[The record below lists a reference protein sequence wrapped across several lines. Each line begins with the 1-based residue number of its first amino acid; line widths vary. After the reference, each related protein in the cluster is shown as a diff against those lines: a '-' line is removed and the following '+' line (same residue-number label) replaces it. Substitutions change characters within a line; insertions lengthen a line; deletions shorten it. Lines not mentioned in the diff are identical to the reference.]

1 MSQPQKPQKK
11 PAKISSF
18 MTRQEI
24 RSLKLTYRM
33 MRLKHGN
40 MSLAIGL
47 GVLTLVCA
55 IGLSVIA
62 AWMIAR
68 ASQPDALW
76 MDLAI
81 TAVCVRMF
89 GIGRALFRYL
99 ERLASHKVALVGVAN
114 LRHTVYRVLAD
125 RPTKNIAALRRGEIL
140 ARTGGDVDSV
150 GDFVVKSVLPVTVTA
165 LTGLGTVILF
175 AFYSPLAALALAL
188 CLLLAGVVGPML
200 TIKSARIAELA
211 AQHAQIELSASAQT
225 LLMNAPELAVS
236 GRLAEAKA
244 HLDSVE
250 QDIQA
255 LKDQAA
261 RPAAIASFIDNFAM
275 GLAVLCG
282 FLIGTPLVLSG
293 QLWDVNLAILVLAP
307 LAAFEG
313 TAQLA
318 PAAVQLVSSGAAASR
333 LVELM
338 GGAESVEAALS
349 RIQREDQEEAAT
361 TSHPVVT
368 IPSAENDNTRTE
380 SKGTGNTNTAEDA
393 GAANAVSTEIEPVLV
408 AQDLAIGWPG
418 GPVVAHGINLE
429 LRPGKALAVVGQSGI
444 GKSTLLYTLAG
455 LIQPVSGT
463 LTLGG
468 QPLGEIPRDQV
479 ATTIIM
485 TAEDAH
491 IFQTS
496 LLENIRVSRAN
507 VGSVEAEKL
516 AIQAGL
522 GTWLRAAP
530 RGLETPL
537 GLDGAALSGGERRRV
552 LLARA
557 LASPAQLLALD
568 EPGEHLDGKMADQL
582 VGDLLTTG
590 KSGERGVLLVTH
602 RLSALGAAD
611 EVLVMA
617 KPKTGECTEVIA
629 RGTHAELIEQLA
641 DYRWALEQEKTY
653 V

>member
-1 MSQPQKPQKK
+1 MNRLQKTTKK
-11 PAKISSF
+11 TVKVSPF

-33 MRLKHGN
+33 MNLKHGN

-47 GVLTLVCA
+47 GVLTLVSA

-114 LRHTVYRVLAD
+114 LRHTVYRILAD
-125 RPTKNIAALRRGEIL
+125 RPTNNIAALRRGEIL

-165 LTGLGTVILF
+165 ITGLGTVILF

-200 TIKSARIAELA
+200 TIRSARIAELA

-236 GRLAEAKA
+236 GRLAEAKE
-244 HLDSVE
+244 HLESVE

-318 PAAVQLVSSGAAASR
+318 PAAVQLVSSGAATSR

-338 GGAESVEAALS
+338 GGEKSVETALE
-349 RIQREDQEEAAT
+349 RIQREDQEETLTA
-361 TSHPVVT
+361 SHPVVV
-368 IPSAENDNTRTE
+368 IPSDEADT
-380 SKGTGNTNTAEDA
+380 A
-393 GAANAVSTEIEPVLV
+393 GAKKSGSTAATDAASTVEIEPVLV

-468 QPLGEIPRDQV
+468 KPLSEIPREDV

-496 LLENIRVSRAN
+496 VLENIRVSRNN

-516 AIQAGL
+516 MIQAGM
-522 GTWLRAAP
+522 GTWLQAAP
-530 RGLETPL
+530 RGLETTL
-537 GLDGAALSGGERRRV
+537 GMDGAALSGGERRRI

-557 LASPAQLLALD
+557 LASPARLLALD
-568 EPGEHLDGKMADQL
+568 EPGEHLDGEMADQL

-617 KPKTGECTEVIA
+617 KTETGGTTEVIA
-629 RGTHAELIEQLA
+629 RGTHAELVERQA
-641 DYRWALEQEKTY
+641 EYRWALEQEKTY

>member
-1 MSQPQKPQKK
+1 MNRLQKTTKK
-11 PAKISSF
+11 TVKVSPF
-18 MTRQEI
+18 MTHQEI

-33 MRLKHGN
+33 MHLKHGN

-47 GVLTLVCA
+47 GVLTLVSA

-114 LRHTVYRVLAD
+114 LRHTVYRILAD
-125 RPTKNIAALRRGEIL
+125 RPTNNIAALRRGEIL

-165 LTGLGTVILF
+165 ITGLGTVILF

-200 TIKSARIAELA
+200 TIRSARIAELA

-236 GRLAEAKA
+236 GRLAEAKE
-244 HLDSVE
+244 HLESVE

-318 PAAVQLVSSGAAASR
+318 PAAVQLVSSGAATSR

-338 GGAESVEAALS
+338 GGEKSVEAALE
-349 RIQREDQEEAAT
+349 RIQREDQEEALTA
-361 TSHPVVT
+361 SHPVVV
-368 IPSAENDNTRTE
+368 IPSDEADT
-380 SKGTGNTNTAEDA
+380 A
-393 GAANAVSTEIEPVLV
+393 GAKKSGSTAATDAASTVEIEPVLV

-468 QPLGEIPRDQV
+468 KPLSEIPREDV

-496 LLENIRVSRAN
+496 VLENIRVSRNN

-516 AIQAGL
+516 MIQAGM
-522 GTWLRAAP
+522 GTWLQAAP
-530 RGLETPL
+530 RGLETTL
-537 GLDGAALSGGERRRV
+537 GMDGAALSGGERRRI

-557 LASPAQLLALD
+557 LASPARLLALD
-568 EPGEHLDGKMADQL
+568 EPGEHLDGEMADQL

-617 KPKTGECTEVIA
+617 KTETGGTTEVIA
-629 RGTHAELIEQLA
+629 RGTHAELVERQA
-641 DYRWALEQEKTY
+641 EYRWALEQEKTY

>member
-1 MSQPQKPQKK
+1 MNRLQKTTKK
-11 PAKISSF
+11 TVKVSPF

-33 MRLKHGN
+33 MNLKHGN

-47 GVLTLVCA
+47 GVLTLVSA

-114 LRHTVYRVLAD
+114 LRHTVYRILAD
-125 RPTKNIAALRRGEIL
+125 RPTNNIAALRRGEIL

-165 LTGLGTVILF
+165 ITGLGTVILF
-175 AFYSPLAALALAL
+175 AFYSPLAALTLAL

-200 TIKSARIAELA
+200 TIRSARIAELA

-236 GRLAEAKA
+236 GRLAEAKE
-244 HLDSVE
+244 HLESVE

-318 PAAVQLVSSGAAASR
+318 PAAVQLVSSGAATSR

-338 GGAESVEAALS
+338 GGEKSVEAALE
-349 RIQREDQEEAAT
+349 RIQREDQEEALTA
-361 TSHPVVT
+361 SHPVVV
-368 IPSAENDNTRTE
+368 IPSDEADT
-380 SKGTGNTNTAEDA
+380 A
-393 GAANAVSTEIEPVLV
+393 GAKKSGSTAATDAASTVEIEPVLV

-455 LIQPVSGT
+455 LIHPVSGT

-468 QPLGEIPRDQV
+468 KPLNEIPREDV

-496 LLENIRVSRAN
+496 VLENIRVSRNN

-516 AIQAGL
+516 MIQAGM
-522 GTWLRAAP
+522 GTWLQAAP
-530 RGLETPL
+530 RGLETTL
-537 GLDGAALSGGERRRV
+537 GMDGAALSGGERRRI

-557 LASPAQLLALD
+557 LASPARLLALD
-568 EPGEHLDGKMADQL
+568 EPGEHLDGEMADQL

-617 KPKTGECTEVIA
+617 KTETGGTTEVIA
-629 RGTHAELIEQLA
+629 RGTHAELVERQA
-641 DYRWALEQEKTY
+641 EYRWALEQEKTY

>member
-1 MSQPQKPQKK
+1 MNRLQKTTKK
-11 PAKISSF
+11 TVKVSPF

-33 MRLKHGN
+33 MHLKHGN

-47 GVLTLVCA
+47 GVLTLVSA

-114 LRHTVYRVLAD
+114 LRHTVYRILAD
-125 RPTKNIAALRRGEIL
+125 RPTNNIAALRRGEIL

-165 LTGLGTVILF
+165 ITGLGTVILF

-200 TIKSARIAELA
+200 TIRSARIAELA

-236 GRLAEAKA
+236 GRLAEAKE
-244 HLDSVE
+244 HLESVE

-318 PAAVQLVSSGAAASR
+318 PAAVQLVSSGAATSR

-338 GGAESVEAALS
+338 GGEKSVEAALE
-349 RIQREDQEEAAT
+349 RIQREDQEETLTA
-361 TSHPVVT
+361 SHPVVV
-368 IPSAENDNTRTE
+368 IPSDKADT
-380 SKGTGNTNTAEDA
+380 A
-393 GAANAVSTEIEPVLV
+393 GAKKSGSTAATDAASTVEIEPVLV

-468 QPLGEIPRDQV
+468 KPLSEIPREDV

-496 LLENIRVSRAN
+496 VLENIRVSRNN

-516 AIQAGL
+516 MIQAGM
-522 GTWLRAAP
+522 GTWLQAAP
-530 RGLETPL
+530 RGLETTL
-537 GLDGAALSGGERRRV
+537 GMDGAALSGGERRRI

-557 LASPAQLLALD
+557 LASPARLLALD
-568 EPGEHLDGKMADQL
+568 EPGEHLDGEMADQL

-617 KPKTGECTEVIA
+617 KTETGGTTEVIA
-629 RGTHAELIEQLA
+629 RGTHAELVERQA
-641 DYRWALEQEKTY
+641 EYRWALEQEKTY

>member
-1 MSQPQKPQKK
+1 MNRLQKTTKK
-11 PAKISSF
+11 TVKVSPF

-33 MRLKHGN
+33 MNLKHGN

-47 GVLTLVCA
+47 GVLTLVSA

-114 LRHTVYRVLAD
+114 LRHTVYRILAD
-125 RPTKNIAALRRGEIL
+125 RPTNNIAALRRGEIL

-165 LTGLGTVILF
+165 ITGLGTVILF

-200 TIKSARIAELA
+200 TIRSARIAELA

-236 GRLAEAKA
+236 GRLAEAKE
-244 HLDSVE
+244 HLESVE

-318 PAAVQLVSSGAAASR
+318 PAAVQLVSSGAATSR

-338 GGAESVEAALS
+338 GGEKSVEAALE
-349 RIQREDQEEAAT
+349 RIQREDQEEALTA
-361 TSHPVVT
+361 SHPVVV
-368 IPSAENDNTRTE
+368 IPSDEADT
-380 SKGTGNTNTAEDA
+380 A
-393 GAANAVSTEIEPVLV
+393 GAKKSGSTAATDAASTVEIEPVLV

-468 QPLGEIPRDQV
+468 KPLSEIPREDV

-496 LLENIRVSRAN
+496 VLENIRVSRNN

-516 AIQAGL
+516 MIQAGM
-522 GTWLRAAP
+522 GTWLQAAP
-530 RGLETPL
+530 RGLETTL
-537 GLDGAALSGGERRRV
+537 GMDGAALSGGERRRI

-557 LASPAQLLALD
+557 LASPARLLALD
-568 EPGEHLDGKMADQL
+568 EPGEHLDGEMADQL

-617 KPKTGECTEVIA
+617 KTETGGTTEVIA
-629 RGTHAELIEQLA
+629 RGTHAELVERQA
-641 DYRWALEQEKTY
+641 EYRWALEQEKTY

>member
-1 MSQPQKPQKK
+1 MNRLQKTTKK
-11 PAKISSF
+11 TVKVSPF

-33 MRLKHGN
+33 MHLKHGN

-47 GVLTLVCA
+47 GVLTLVSA

-114 LRHTVYRVLAD
+114 LRHTVYRILAD
-125 RPTKNIAALRRGEIL
+125 RPTNNIAALRRGEIL

-165 LTGLGTVILF
+165 ITGLGTVILF

-200 TIKSARIAELA
+200 TIRSARIAELA

-236 GRLAEAKA
+236 GRLAEAKE
-244 HLDSVE
+244 HLESVE

-318 PAAVQLVSSGAAASR
+318 PAAVQLVSSGAATSR

-338 GGAESVEAALS
+338 GGEKSVEAALE
-349 RIQREDQEEAAT
+349 RIQREDQEETLTA
-361 TSHPVVT
+361 SHPVVV
-368 IPSAENDNTRTE
+368 IPSDKADT
-380 SKGTGNTNTAEDA
+380 A
-393 GAANAVSTEIEPVLV
+393 GAKKSGSTAATDAASTVEIEPVLV

-455 LIQPVSGT
+455 LIHPVSGT

-468 QPLGEIPRDQV
+468 KPLSEIPREDV

-496 LLENIRVSRAN
+496 VLENIRVSRNN

-516 AIQAGL
+516 MIQAGM
-522 GTWLRAAP
+522 GTWLQAAP
-530 RGLETPL
+530 RGLETTL
-537 GLDGAALSGGERRRV
+537 GMDGAALSGGERRRI

-557 LASPAQLLALD
+557 LASPARLLALD
-568 EPGEHLDGKMADQL
+568 EPGEHLDGEMADQL

-617 KPKTGECTEVIA
+617 KTETGGTTEVIA
-629 RGTHAELIEQLA
+629 RGTHAELVERQA
-641 DYRWALEQEKTY
+641 EYRWALEQEKTY

>member
-1 MSQPQKPQKK
+1 MNRLQKTTKK
-11 PAKISSF
+11 TVKVSPF

-33 MRLKHGN
+33 MHLKHGN

-47 GVLTLVCA
+47 GVLTLVSA

-114 LRHTVYRVLAD
+114 LRHTVYRILAD
-125 RPTKNIAALRRGEIL
+125 RPTNNIAALRRGEIL

-165 LTGLGTVILF
+165 ITGLGTVILF

-200 TIKSARIAELA
+200 TIRSARIAELA

-236 GRLAEAKA
+236 GRLAEAKE
-244 HLDSVE
+244 HLESVE

-318 PAAVQLVSSGAAASR
+318 PAAVQLVSSGAATSR

-338 GGAESVEAALS
+338 GGEKSVEAALE
-349 RIQREDQEEAAT
+349 RIQREDQEETLTA
-361 TSHPVVT
+361 SHPVVV
-368 IPSAENDNTRTE
+368 IPSDEADT
-380 SKGTGNTNTAEDA
+380 A
-393 GAANAVSTEIEPVLV
+393 GAKKSGSTAATDAASTVEIEPVLV

-468 QPLGEIPRDQV
+468 KPLSEIPREDV

-496 LLENIRVSRAN
+496 VLENIRVSRNN

-516 AIQAGL
+516 MIQAGM
-522 GTWLRAAP
+522 GTWLQAAP
-530 RGLETPL
+530 RGLETTL
-537 GLDGAALSGGERRRV
+537 GMDGAALSGGERRRI

-557 LASPAQLLALD
+557 LASPARLLALD
-568 EPGEHLDGKMADQL
+568 EPGEHLDGEMADQL

-617 KPKTGECTEVIA
+617 KTETGGTTEVIA
-629 RGTHAELIEQLA
+629 RGTHAELVERQA
-641 DYRWALEQEKTY
+641 EYRWALKQEKTY

>member
-1 MSQPQKPQKK
+1 MNRLQKTTKK
-11 PAKISSF
+11 TVKVSPF

-33 MRLKHGN
+33 MNLKHGN

-47 GVLTLVCA
+47 GVLTLVSA

-114 LRHTVYRVLAD
+114 LRHTVYRILAD
-125 RPTKNIAALRRGEIL
+125 RPTNNIAALRRGEIL

-165 LTGLGTVILF
+165 ITGLGTVILF

-200 TIKSARIAELA
+200 TIRSARIAELA

-236 GRLAEAKA
+236 GRLSEAKE
-244 HLDSVE
+244 HLESVE

-318 PAAVQLVSSGAAASR
+318 PAAVQLVSSGAATSR

-338 GGAESVEAALS
+338 GGEKSVEAALE
-349 RIQREDQEEAAT
+349 RIQREDQEEALTA
-361 TSHPVVT
+361 SHPVVV
-368 IPSAENDNTRTE
+368 IPSDEADT
-380 SKGTGNTNTAEDA
+380 A
-393 GAANAVSTEIEPVLV
+393 GAKKSGSTAATDAASTVEIEPVLV

-468 QPLGEIPRDQV
+468 KPLSEIPREDV

-496 LLENIRVSRAN
+496 VLENIRVSRNN

-516 AIQAGL
+516 MIQAGM
-522 GTWLRAAP
+522 GTWLQAAP
-530 RGLETPL
+530 RGLETTL
-537 GLDGAALSGGERRRV
+537 GMDGAALSGGERRRI

-557 LASPAQLLALD
+557 LASPARLLALD
-568 EPGEHLDGKMADQL
+568 EPGEHLDGEMADQL

-617 KPKTGECTEVIA
+617 KTETGGTTEVIA
-629 RGTHAELIEQLA
+629 RGTHAELVERQA
-641 DYRWALEQEKTY
+641 EYRWALKQEKTY

>member
-1 MSQPQKPQKK
+1 MNRLQKTTKK
-11 PAKISSF
+11 TVKVSPF

-33 MRLKHGN
+33 MNLKHGN

-47 GVLTLVCA
+47 GVLTLVSA

-114 LRHTVYRVLAD
+114 LRHTVYRILAD
-125 RPTKNIAALRRGEIL
+125 RPTNNIAALRRGEIL

-165 LTGLGTVILF
+165 ITGLGTVILF

-200 TIKSARIAELA
+200 TIRSARIAELA

-236 GRLAEAKA
+236 GRLAEAKE
-244 HLDSVE
+244 HLESVE

-318 PAAVQLVSSGAAASR
+318 PAAVQLVSSGAATSR
-333 LVELM
+333 LVELV
-338 GGAESVEAALS
+338 GGEKSVEAALE
-349 RIQREDQEEAAT
+349 RIQREDQEETLTA
-361 TSHPVVT
+361 SHPVVV
-368 IPSAENDNTRTE
+368 IPSDKADT
-380 SKGTGNTNTAEDA
+380 A
-393 GAANAVSTEIEPVLV
+393 GAKKSGSTAATDAASTVEIEPVLV

-455 LIQPVSGT
+455 LIHPVSGT

-468 QPLGEIPRDQV
+468 KPLSEIPREDV

-496 LLENIRVSRAN
+496 VLENIRVSRNN

-516 AIQAGL
+516 MIQAGM
-522 GTWLRAAP
+522 GTWLQAAP
-530 RGLETPL
+530 RGLETTL
-537 GLDGAALSGGERRRV
+537 GMDGAALSGGERRRI

-557 LASPAQLLALD
+557 LASPARLLALD
-568 EPGEHLDGKMADQL
+568 EPGEHLDGEMADQL

-617 KPKTGECTEVIA
+617 KTETGGTTEVIA
-629 RGTHAELIEQLA
+629 RGTHAELVERQA
-641 DYRWALEQEKTY
+641 EYRWALEQEKTY

>member
-1 MSQPQKPQKK
+1 MNRLQKTTKK
-11 PAKISSF
+11 TVKVSPF

-33 MRLKHGN
+33 MNLKHGN

-47 GVLTLVCA
+47 GVLTLVSA

-114 LRHTVYRVLAD
+114 LRHTVYRILAD
-125 RPTKNIAALRRGEIL
+125 RPTNNIAALRRGEIL

-165 LTGLGTVILF
+165 ITGLGTVILF

-200 TIKSARIAELA
+200 TIRSARIAELA

-236 GRLAEAKA
+236 GRLAEAKE
-244 HLDSVE
+244 HLESVE

-318 PAAVQLVSSGAAASR
+318 PAAVQLVSSGAATSR

-338 GGAESVEAALS
+338 GGEKSVEAALE
-349 RIQREDQEEAAT
+349 RIQREDQEETLTA
-361 TSHPVVT
+361 SHPVVV
-368 IPSAENDNTRTE
+368 IPSDKADT
-380 SKGTGNTNTAEDA
+380 A
-393 GAANAVSTEIEPVLV
+393 GAKKSGSTAATDAASTVEIEPVLV

-468 QPLGEIPRDQV
+468 KPLNEIPREDV

-496 LLENIRVSRAN
+496 VLENIRVSRNN

-516 AIQAGL
+516 MIQAGM
-522 GTWLRAAP
+522 GTWLQAAP
-530 RGLETPL
+530 RGLETTL
-537 GLDGAALSGGERRRV
+537 GMDGAALSGGERRRI

-557 LASPAQLLALD
+557 LASPARLLALD
-568 EPGEHLDGKMADQL
+568 EPGEHLDGEMADQL

-617 KPKTGECTEVIA
+617 KTETGGTTEVIA
-629 RGTHAELIEQLA
+629 RGTHAELVERQA
-641 DYRWALEQEKTY
+641 EYRWALEQEKTY

>member
-1 MSQPQKPQKK
+1 MNRLQKTTKK
-11 PAKISSF
+11 TVKVSPF

-33 MRLKHGN
+33 MNLKHGN

-47 GVLTLVCA
+47 GVLTLVSA

-114 LRHTVYRVLAD
+114 LRHTVYRILAD
-125 RPTKNIAALRRGEIL
+125 RPTNNIAALRRGEIL

-165 LTGLGTVILF
+165 ITGLGTVILF

-200 TIKSARIAELA
+200 TIRSARIAELA

-236 GRLAEAKA
+236 GRLAEAKE
-244 HLDSVE
+244 HLESVE

-318 PAAVQLVSSGAAASR
+318 PAAVQLVSSGAATSR

-338 GGAESVEAALS
+338 GGEKSVEAALE
-349 RIQREDQEEAAT
+349 RIQREDQEEALTA
-361 TSHPVVT
+361 SHPVVV
-368 IPSAENDNTRTE
+368 IPSDEADT
-380 SKGTGNTNTAEDA
+380 A
-393 GAANAVSTEIEPVLV
+393 GAKKSGSTAATDAASTVEIEPVLV

-468 QPLGEIPRDQV
+468 KPLNEIPREDV

-496 LLENIRVSRAN
+496 VLENIRVSRNN

-516 AIQAGL
+516 MIQAGM
-522 GTWLRAAP
+522 GTWLQAAP
-530 RGLETPL
+530 RGLETTL
-537 GLDGAALSGGERRRV
+537 GMDGAALSGGERRRI

-557 LASPAQLLALD
+557 LASPARLLALD
-568 EPGEHLDGKMADQL
+568 EPGEHLDGEMADQL

-617 KPKTGECTEVIA
+617 KTETGGTTEVIA
-629 RGTHAELIEQLA
+629 RGTHAELVERQA
-641 DYRWALEQEKTY
+641 EYRWALEQEKTY

>member
-1 MSQPQKPQKK
+1 MNRLQKTTKK
-11 PAKISSF
+11 TVKVSPF

-33 MRLKHGN
+33 MHLKHGN

-47 GVLTLVCA
+47 GVLTLVSA

-114 LRHTVYRVLAD
+114 LRHTVYRILAD
-125 RPTKNIAALRRGEIL
+125 RPTNNIAALRRGEIL

-165 LTGLGTVILF
+165 ITGLGTVILF

-200 TIKSARIAELA
+200 TIRSARIAELA

-236 GRLAEAKA
+236 GRLAEAKE
-244 HLDSVE
+244 HLESVE

-318 PAAVQLVSSGAAASR
+318 PAAVQLVSSGAATSR

-338 GGAESVEAALS
+338 GGEKSVEAALE
-349 RIQREDQEEAAT
+349 RIQREDQEEALTA
-361 TSHPVVT
+361 SHPVVV
-368 IPSAENDNTRTE
+368 IPSDEADT
-380 SKGTGNTNTAEDA
+380 SGAKKSGSTAATDTA
-393 GAANAVSTEIEPVLV
+393 STVEIEPVLV

-455 LIQPVSGT
+455 LIHPVSGT

-468 QPLGEIPRDQV
+468 KPLSEIPREDV

-496 LLENIRVSRAN
+496 VLENIRVSRNN

-516 AIQAGL
+516 MIQAGM
-522 GTWLRAAP
+522 GTWLQAAP
-530 RGLETPL
+530 RGLETTL
-537 GLDGAALSGGERRRV
+537 GMDGAALSGGERRRI

-557 LASPAQLLALD
+557 LASPARLLALD
-568 EPGEHLDGKMADQL
+568 EPGEHLDGEMADQL

-617 KPKTGECTEVIA
+617 KTETGGTTEVIA
-629 RGTHAELIEQLA
+629 RGTHAELVERQA
-641 DYRWALEQEKTY
+641 EYRWALEQEKTY

>member
-1 MSQPQKPQKK
+1 MNRLQKTTKK
-11 PAKISSF
+11 TVKVSPF

-33 MRLKHGN
+33 MNLKHGN

-47 GVLTLVCA
+47 GVLTLVSA

-114 LRHTVYRVLAD
+114 LRHTVYRILAD
-125 RPTKNIAALRRGEIL
+125 RPTNNIAALRRGEIL

-165 LTGLGTVILF
+165 ITGLGTVILF

-200 TIKSARIAELA
+200 TIRSARIAELA

-236 GRLAEAKA
+236 GRLAEAKE
-244 HLDSVE
+244 HLESVE

-318 PAAVQLVSSGAAASR
+318 PAAVQLVSSGAATSR

-338 GGAESVEAALS
+338 GGEKSVEAALE
-349 RIQREDQEEAAT
+349 RIQREDQEEALTA
-361 TSHPVVT
+361 SHPVVV
-368 IPSAENDNTRTE
+368 IPSDEADT
-380 SKGTGNTNTAEDA
+380 A
-393 GAANAVSTEIEPVLV
+393 GAKKSGSTAATDAASTVEIEPVLV

-455 LIQPVSGT
+455 LIHPVSGT

-468 QPLGEIPRDQV
+468 KPLNEIPREDV

-496 LLENIRVSRAN
+496 VLENIRVSRNN

-516 AIQAGL
+516 MIQAGM
-522 GTWLRAAP
+522 GTWLQAAP
-530 RGLETPL
+530 RGLETTL
-537 GLDGAALSGGERRRV
+537 GMDGAALSGGERRRI

-557 LASPAQLLALD
+557 LASPARLLALD
-568 EPGEHLDGKMADQL
+568 EPGEHLDGEMADQL

-617 KPKTGECTEVIA
+617 KTETGGTTEVIA
-629 RGTHAELIEQLA
+629 RGTHAELVERQA
-641 DYRWALEQEKTY
+641 EYRWALEQEKTY

>member
-1 MSQPQKPQKK
+1 MNRLQKTTKK
-11 PAKISSF
+11 TVKVSPF

-33 MRLKHGN
+33 MNLKHGN

-47 GVLTLVCA
+47 GVLTLVSA

-114 LRHTVYRVLAD
+114 LRHTVYRILAD
-125 RPTKNIAALRRGEIL
+125 RPTNNIAALRRGEIL

-165 LTGLGTVILF
+165 ITGLGTVILF

-200 TIKSARIAELA
+200 TIRSARIAELA

-236 GRLAEAKA
+236 GRLAEAKE
-244 HLDSVE
+244 HLESVE

-318 PAAVQLVSSGAAASR
+318 PAAVQLVSSGAATSR

-338 GGAESVEAALS
+338 GGEKSVEAALE
-349 RIQREDQEEAAT
+349 RIQREDQEETLTA
-361 TSHPVVT
+361 SHPVVV
-368 IPSAENDNTRTE
+368 IPSDKADT
-380 SKGTGNTNTAEDA
+380 A
-393 GAANAVSTEIEPVLV
+393 GAKKSGSTAATDAASTVEIEPVLV

-455 LIQPVSGT
+455 LIHPVSGT

-468 QPLGEIPRDQV
+468 KPLSEIPREDV

-496 LLENIRVSRAN
+496 VLENIRVSRNN

-516 AIQAGL
+516 MIQAGM
-522 GTWLRAAP
+522 GTWLQAAP
-530 RGLETPL
+530 RGLETTL
-537 GLDGAALSGGERRRV
+537 GMDGAALSGGERRRI

-557 LASPAQLLALD
+557 LASPARLLALD
-568 EPGEHLDGKMADQL
+568 EPGEHLDGEMADQL

-617 KPKTGECTEVIA
+617 KTETGGTTEVIA
-629 RGTHAELIEQLA
+629 RGTHAELVERQA
-641 DYRWALEQEKTY
+641 EYRWALEQEKTY

>member
-1 MSQPQKPQKK
+1 MNRLQKTTKK
-11 PAKISSF
+11 TVKVSPF

-33 MRLKHGN
+33 MHLKHGN

-47 GVLTLVCA
+47 GVLTLVSA

-114 LRHTVYRVLAD
+114 LRHTVYRILAD
-125 RPTKNIAALRRGEIL
+125 RPTNNIAALRRGEIL

-165 LTGLGTVILF
+165 ITGLGTVILF

-200 TIKSARIAELA
+200 TIRSARIAELA

-236 GRLAEAKA
+236 GRLAEAKE
-244 HLDSVE
+244 HLESVE

-318 PAAVQLVSSGAAASR
+318 PAAVQLVSSGAATSR

-338 GGAESVEAALS
+338 GGEKSVEAALE
-349 RIQREDQEEAAT
+349 RIQREDQEETLTA
-361 TSHPVVT
+361 SHPVVV
-368 IPSAENDNTRTE
+368 IPSDKADT
-380 SKGTGNTNTAEDA
+380 A
-393 GAANAVSTEIEPVLV
+393 GAKKSGSTAATDAASTVEIEPVLV

-455 LIQPVSGT
+455 LIHPVSGT

-468 QPLGEIPRDQV
+468 KPLNEIPREDV

-496 LLENIRVSRAN
+496 VLENIRVSRNN

-516 AIQAGL
+516 MIQAGM
-522 GTWLRAAP
+522 GTWLQAAP
-530 RGLETPL
+530 RGLETTL
-537 GLDGAALSGGERRRV
+537 GMDGAALSGGERRRI

-557 LASPAQLLALD
+557 LASPARLLALD
-568 EPGEHLDGKMADQL
+568 EPGEHLDGEMADQL

-617 KPKTGECTEVIA
+617 KTETGGTTEVIA
-629 RGTHAELIEQLA
+629 RGTHAELVERQA
-641 DYRWALEQEKTY
+641 EYRWALEQEKTY

>member
-1 MSQPQKPQKK
+1 MNRLQKTTKK
-11 PAKISSF
+11 TVKVSPF

-33 MRLKHGN
+33 MNLKHGN

-47 GVLTLVCA
+47 GVLTLVSA

-114 LRHTVYRVLAD
+114 LRHTVYRILAD
-125 RPTKNIAALRRGEIL
+125 RPTNNIAALRRGEIL

-165 LTGLGTVILF
+165 ITGLGTVILF

-200 TIKSARIAELA
+200 TIRSARIAELA

-236 GRLAEAKA
+236 GRLAEAKE
-244 HLDSVE
+244 HLESVE

-318 PAAVQLVSSGAAASR
+318 PAAVQLVSSGAATSR

-338 GGAESVEAALS
+338 GGEKSVEAALE
-349 RIQREDQEEAAT
+349 RIQREDQEEALTA
-361 TSHPVVT
+361 SHPVVV
-368 IPSAENDNTRTE
+368 IPSDEADT
-380 SKGTGNTNTAEDA
+380 A
-393 GAANAVSTEIEPVLV
+393 GAKKSGTTAATDTASTVEIEPVLV

-468 QPLGEIPRDQV
+468 KPLSEIPREDV

-496 LLENIRVSRAN
+496 VLENIRVSRNN

-516 AIQAGL
+516 MIQAGM
-522 GTWLRAAP
+522 GTWLQAAP
-530 RGLETPL
+530 RGLETTL
-537 GLDGAALSGGERRRV
+537 GMDGAALSGGERRRI

-557 LASPAQLLALD
+557 LASPARLLALD
-568 EPGEHLDGKMADQL
+568 EPGEHLDGEMADQL

-617 KPKTGECTEVIA
+617 KTETGGTTEVIA
-629 RGTHAELIEQLA
+629 RGTHAELVERQA
-641 DYRWALEQEKTY
+641 EYRWALEQEKTY

>member
-1 MSQPQKPQKK
+1 MNRLQKTTKK
-11 PAKISSF
+11 TVKVSPF

-33 MRLKHGN
+33 MNLKHGN

-47 GVLTLVCA
+47 GVLTLVSA

-114 LRHTVYRVLAD
+114 LRHTVYRILAD
-125 RPTKNIAALRRGEIL
+125 RPTNNIAALRRGEIL

-165 LTGLGTVILF
+165 ITGLGTVILF
-175 AFYSPLAALALAL
+175 AFYSPLAALTLAL

-200 TIKSARIAELA
+200 TIRSARIAELA

-236 GRLAEAKA
+236 GRLAEAKE
-244 HLDSVE
+244 HLESVE

-318 PAAVQLVSSGAAASR
+318 PAAVQLVSSGAATSR

-338 GGAESVEAALS
+338 GGEKSVEAALE
-349 RIQREDQEEAAT
+349 RIQREDQEETLTA
-361 TSHPVVT
+361 SHPVVV
-368 IPSAENDNTRTE
+368 IPSDKADT
-380 SKGTGNTNTAEDA
+380 A
-393 GAANAVSTEIEPVLV
+393 GAKKSGSTAATDAASTVEIEPVLV

-468 QPLGEIPRDQV
+468 KPLSEIPREDV

-496 LLENIRVSRAN
+496 VLENIRVSRNN

-516 AIQAGL
+516 MIQAGM
-522 GTWLRAAP
+522 GTWLQAAP
-530 RGLETPL
+530 RGLETTL
-537 GLDGAALSGGERRRV
+537 GMDGAALSGGERRRI

-557 LASPAQLLALD
+557 LASPARLLALD
-568 EPGEHLDGKMADQL
+568 EPGEHLDGEMADQL

-617 KPKTGECTEVIA
+617 KTETGGTTEVIA
-629 RGTHAELIEQLA
+629 RGTHAELVERQA
-641 DYRWALEQEKTY
+641 EYRWALEQEKTY

>member
-1 MSQPQKPQKK
+1 MNRLQKTTKK
-11 PAKISSF
+11 TVKVSPF

-33 MRLKHGN
+33 MNLKHGN

-47 GVLTLVCA
+47 GVLTLVSA

-114 LRHTVYRVLAD
+114 LRHTVYRILAD
-125 RPTKNIAALRRGEIL
+125 RPTNNIAALRRGEIL

-165 LTGLGTVILF
+165 ITGLGTVILF

-200 TIKSARIAELA
+200 TIRSARIAELA

-236 GRLAEAKA
+236 GRLAEAKE
-244 HLDSVE
+244 HLESVE

-318 PAAVQLVSSGAAASR
+318 PAAVQLVSSGAATSR

-338 GGAESVEAALS
+338 GGEKSVEAALE
-349 RIQREDQEEAAT
+349 RIQREDQEEALTA
-361 TSHPVVT
+361 SHPVVV
-368 IPSAENDNTRTE
+368 IPSDEADT
-380 SKGTGNTNTAEDA
+380 A
-393 GAANAVSTEIEPVLV
+393 GAKKSGSTAATDAASTVEIEPVLV

-455 LIQPVSGT
+455 LIHPVSGT

-468 QPLGEIPRDQV
+468 KPLSEIPREDV

-496 LLENIRVSRAN
+496 VLENIRVSRNN

-516 AIQAGL
+516 MIQAGM
-522 GTWLRAAP
+522 GTWLQAAP
-530 RGLETPL
+530 RGLETTL
-537 GLDGAALSGGERRRV
+537 GMDGAALSGGERRRI

-557 LASPAQLLALD
+557 LASPARLLALD
-568 EPGEHLDGKMADQL
+568 EPGEHLDGEMADQL

-617 KPKTGECTEVIA
+617 KTETGGTTEVIA
-629 RGTHAELIEQLA
+629 RGTHAELVERQA
-641 DYRWALEQEKTY
+641 EYRWALEQEKTY

>member
-1 MSQPQKPQKK
+1 MNRLQKTTKK
-11 PAKISSF
+11 TVKVSPF
-18 MTRQEI
+18 MTHQEI

-33 MRLKHGN
+33 MHLKHGN

-47 GVLTLVCA
+47 GVLTLVSA

-114 LRHTVYRVLAD
+114 LRHTVYRILAD
-125 RPTKNIAALRRGEIL
+125 RPTNNIAALRRGEIL

-165 LTGLGTVILF
+165 ITGLGTVILF
-175 AFYSPLAALALAL
+175 AFYSPLAALTLAL

-200 TIKSARIAELA
+200 TIRSARIAELA

-236 GRLAEAKA
+236 GRLAEAKE
-244 HLDSVE
+244 HLESVE

-318 PAAVQLVSSGAAASR
+318 PAAVQLVSSGAATSR

-338 GGAESVEAALS
+338 GGEKSVEAALE
-349 RIQREDQEEAAT
+349 RIQREDQEEALTA
-361 TSHPVVT
+361 SHPVVV
-368 IPSAENDNTRTE
+368 IPSDKADT
-380 SKGTGNTNTAEDA
+380 SGAKKSGSTAATDTA
-393 GAANAVSTEIEPVLV
+393 STVEIEPVLV

-468 QPLGEIPRDQV
+468 NPLSEIPREDV

-496 LLENIRVSRAN
+496 VLENIRVSRNN

-516 AIQAGL
+516 MIQAGM
-522 GTWLRAAP
+522 GTWLQAAP
-530 RGLETPL
+530 RGLETTL
-537 GLDGAALSGGERRRV
+537 GMDGAALSGGERRRI

-557 LASPAQLLALD
+557 LASPARLLALD
-568 EPGEHLDGKMADQL
+568 EPGEHLDGEMADQL

-617 KPKTGECTEVIA
+617 KTETGGTTEVIA
-629 RGTHAELIEQLA
+629 RGTHAELVERQA
-641 DYRWALEQEKTY
+641 EYRWALEQEKTY

>member
-1 MSQPQKPQKK
+1 MNRLQKTTKK
-11 PAKISSF
+11 TVKVSPF

-33 MRLKHGN
+33 MHLKHGN

-47 GVLTLVCA
+47 GVLTLVSA

-114 LRHTVYRVLAD
+114 LRHTVYRILAD
-125 RPTKNIAALRRGEIL
+125 RPTNNIAALRRGEIL

-165 LTGLGTVILF
+165 ITGLGTVILF

-200 TIKSARIAELA
+200 TIRSARIAELA

-236 GRLAEAKA
+236 GRLAEAKE
-244 HLDSVE
+244 HLESVE

-318 PAAVQLVSSGAAASR
+318 PAAVQLVSSGAATSR

-338 GGAESVEAALS
+338 GGEKSVEAALE
-349 RIQREDQEEAAT
+349 RIQREDQEEALTA
-361 TSHPVVT
+361 SHPVVV
-368 IPSAENDNTRTE
+368 IPSDEADT
-380 SKGTGNTNTAEDA
+380 A
-393 GAANAVSTEIEPVLV
+393 GAKKSGSTAATDAASTVEIEPVLV

-468 QPLGEIPRDQV
+468 KPLSEIPREDV

-496 LLENIRVSRAN
+496 VLENIRVSRNN

-516 AIQAGL
+516 MIQAGM
-522 GTWLRAAP
+522 GTWLQAAP
-530 RGLETPL
+530 RGLETTL
-537 GLDGAALSGGERRRV
+537 GMDGAALSGGERRRI

-557 LASPAQLLALD
+557 LASPARLLALD
-568 EPGEHLDGKMADQL
+568 EPGEHLDGEMADQL

-617 KPKTGECTEVIA
+617 KTETGGTTEVIA
-629 RGTHAELIEQLA
+629 RGTHAELVERQA
-641 DYRWALEQEKTY
+641 EYRWALEQEKTY

>member
-1 MSQPQKPQKK
+1 MNRLQKTTKK
-11 PAKISSF
+11 TVKVSPF

-33 MRLKHGN
+33 MHLKHGN

-47 GVLTLVCA
+47 GVLTLVSA

-114 LRHTVYRVLAD
+114 LRHTVYRILAD
-125 RPTKNIAALRRGEIL
+125 RPTNNIAALRRGEIL

-165 LTGLGTVILF
+165 ITGLGTVILF

-200 TIKSARIAELA
+200 TIRSARIAELA

-236 GRLAEAKA
+236 GRLAEAKE
-244 HLDSVE
+244 HLESVE

-318 PAAVQLVSSGAAASR
+318 PAAVQLVSSGAATSR

-338 GGAESVEAALS
+338 GGEKSVEAALE
-349 RIQREDQEEAAT
+349 RIQREDQEDTLTA
-361 TSHPVVT
+361 SHPVVV
-368 IPSAENDNTRTE
+368 IPSDEADT
-380 SKGTGNTNTAEDA
+380 A
-393 GAANAVSTEIEPVLV
+393 GAKKSGSTAATDAASTVEIEPVLV

-468 QPLGEIPRDQV
+468 KPLSEIPREDV

-496 LLENIRVSRAN
+496 VLENIRVSRNN

-516 AIQAGL
+516 MIQAGM
-522 GTWLRAAP
+522 GTWLQAAP
-530 RGLETPL
+530 RGLETTL
-537 GLDGAALSGGERRRV
+537 GMDGAALSGGERRRI

-557 LASPAQLLALD
+557 LASPARLLALD
-568 EPGEHLDGKMADQL
+568 EPGEHLDGEMADQL

-617 KPKTGECTEVIA
+617 KTETGGTTEVIA
-629 RGTHAELIEQLA
+629 RGTHAELVERQA
-641 DYRWALEQEKTY
+641 EYRWALEQEKTY

>member
-1 MSQPQKPQKK
+1 MNRLQKTTKK
-11 PAKISSF
+11 TVKVSPF

-33 MRLKHGN
+33 MNLKHGN

-47 GVLTLVCA
+47 GVLTLVSA

-114 LRHTVYRVLAD
+114 LRHTVYRILAD
-125 RPTKNIAALRRGEIL
+125 RPTNNIAALRRGEIL

-165 LTGLGTVILF
+165 ITGLGTVILF

-200 TIKSARIAELA
+200 TIQSARIAELA

-236 GRLAEAKA
+236 GRLAEAKE
-244 HLDSVE
+244 HLESVE

-318 PAAVQLVSSGAAASR
+318 PAAVQLVSSGAATSR

-338 GGAESVEAALS
+338 GGEKSVEAALE
-349 RIQREDQEEAAT
+349 RIQREDQEEALTA
-361 TSHPVVT
+361 SHPVVV
-368 IPSAENDNTRTE
+368 IPSDEADT
-380 SKGTGNTNTAEDA
+380 A
-393 GAANAVSTEIEPVLV
+393 GAKKSGSTAATDAASTVEIEPVLV

-468 QPLGEIPRDQV
+468 KPLSEIPREDV

-496 LLENIRVSRAN
+496 VLENIRVSRNN

-516 AIQAGL
+516 MIQAGM
-522 GTWLRAAP
+522 GTWLQAAP
-530 RGLETPL
+530 RGLETTL
-537 GLDGAALSGGERRRV
+537 GMDGAALSGGERRRI

-557 LASPAQLLALD
+557 LASPARLLALD
-568 EPGEHLDGKMADQL
+568 EPGEHLDGEMADQL

-617 KPKTGECTEVIA
+617 KTETGGTTEVIA
-629 RGTHAELIEQLA
+629 RGTHAELVERQA
-641 DYRWALEQEKTY
+641 EYRWALEQEKTY

>member
-1 MSQPQKPQKK
+1 MNRLQKTTKK
-11 PAKISSF
+11 TVKVSPF

-33 MRLKHGN
+33 MHLKHGN

-47 GVLTLVCA
+47 GVLTLVSA

-114 LRHTVYRVLAD
+114 LRHTVYRILAD
-125 RPTKNIAALRRGEIL
+125 RPTNNIAALRRGEIL

-165 LTGLGTVILF
+165 ITGLGTVILF

-200 TIKSARIAELA
+200 TIRSARIAELA

-236 GRLAEAKA
+236 GRLAEAKE
-244 HLDSVE
+244 HLESVE

-318 PAAVQLVSSGAAASR
+318 PAAVQLVSSGAATSR

-338 GGAESVEAALS
+338 GGEKSVEAALE
-349 RIQREDQEEAAT
+349 RIQREDQEETLTA
-361 TSHPVVT
+361 SHPVVV
-368 IPSAENDNTRTE
+368 IPSDEADT
-380 SKGTGNTNTAEDA
+380 A
-393 GAANAVSTEIEPVLV
+393 GAKKSGSTAATDAASTVEIEPVLV

-468 QPLGEIPRDQV
+468 KPLNEIPREDV

-496 LLENIRVSRAN
+496 VLENIRVSRNN

-516 AIQAGL
+516 MIQAGM
-522 GTWLRAAP
+522 GTWLQAAP
-530 RGLETPL
+530 RGLETTL
-537 GLDGAALSGGERRRV
+537 GMDGAALSGGERRRI

-557 LASPAQLLALD
+557 LASPARLLALD
-568 EPGEHLDGKMADQL
+568 EPGEHLDGEMADQL

-617 KPKTGECTEVIA
+617 KTETGGTTEVIA
-629 RGTHAELIEQLA
+629 RGTHAELVERQA
-641 DYRWALEQEKTY
+641 EYRWALEQEKTY

>member
-1 MSQPQKPQKK
+1 MNRLQKTTKK
-11 PAKISSF
+11 TVKVSPF
-18 MTRQEI
+18 MTHQEI

-33 MRLKHGN
+33 MHLKHGN

-47 GVLTLVCA
+47 GVLTLVSA

-114 LRHTVYRVLAD
+114 LRHTVYRILAD
-125 RPTKNIAALRRGEIL
+125 RPTNNIAALRRGEIL

-165 LTGLGTVILF
+165 ITGLGTVILF

-200 TIKSARIAELA
+200 TIRSARIAELA

-236 GRLAEAKA
+236 GRLAEAKE
-244 HLDSVE
+244 HLESVE

-318 PAAVQLVSSGAAASR
+318 PAAVQLVSSGAATSR

-338 GGAESVEAALS
+338 GGEKSVETALE
-349 RIQREDQEEAAT
+349 RIQREDQEETLTA
-361 TSHPVVT
+361 SHPVVV
-368 IPSAENDNTRTE
+368 IPSDEADT
-380 SKGTGNTNTAEDA
+380 A
-393 GAANAVSTEIEPVLV
+393 GAKKSGSTAATDAASTVEIEPVLV

-468 QPLGEIPRDQV
+468 KPLSEIPREDV

-496 LLENIRVSRAN
+496 VLENIRVSRNN

-516 AIQAGL
+516 MIQAGM
-522 GTWLRAAP
+522 GTWLQAAP
-530 RGLETPL
+530 HGLETTL
-537 GLDGAALSGGERRRV
+537 GMDGAALSGGERRRI

-557 LASPAQLLALD
+557 LASPARLLALD
-568 EPGEHLDGKMADQL
+568 EPGEHLDGEMADQL

-611 EVLVMA
+611 EVLVMT
-617 KPKTGECTEVIA
+617 KTETEGTTEVIA
-629 RGTHAELIEQLA
+629 RGTHAELVERQA
-641 DYRWALEQEKTY
+641 EYRWALEQEKTY